1 MSESG
6 QYFRIYGTNT
16 KSLKSILKSSLPSY
30 KLGRSKKG
38 TIRLIPSEAEIAANK
53 ERELEEFGFDPGYGD
68 EEYQLTLYLE
78 EDEAPNVVLFRTWMR
93 HANFEM
99 EQLLSKAGLT
109 FVSYC
114 YHTGA
119 GWDELKLYVD
129 GNERYVENIAD
140 ECISFDKE
148 TSELK
153 WGPGTLQETA
163 LIKLS
168 DELGE
173 ANVLIQG
180 WKECVKEGEPL
191 HTALPFE

>member
-6 QYFRIYGTNT
+6 QFYRIYAADTNH
-16 KSLKSILKSSLPSY
+16 LKSILKTSLPSY

-38 TIRLIPSEAEIAANK
+38 TIRLIPSEDEIAANK
-53 ERELEEFGFDPGYGD
+53 ERELKEMGFDPGNSD
-68 EEYQLTLYLE
+68 EDYQLTLYLE
-78 EDEAPNVVLFRTWMR
+78 EEATNVILFRTWML

-99 EQLLSKAGLT
+99 EELLSKAGLT

-119 GWDELKLYVD
+119 GWDELKLYVNGD
-129 GNERYVENIAD
+129 ERYVENIAD
-140 ECISFDKE
+140 EFISFDKE
-148 TSELK
+148 ASELK

-163 LIKLS
+163 LTKLS
-168 DELGE
+168 VELGE
-173 ANVLIQG
+173 ANVLIHG